1 LTEPRHSSPSRAPG
15 ERELE
20 RSLRPDSLE
29 GFVGQ
34 PKLREQLQI
43 FLEAARARGES
54 LDHVLL
60 IGPPGLGKTTLAM
73 ILAREM
79 GVEARVTSG
88 PVIERPGDLAGVL
101 TNLEEKEVLFIDE
114 IHRLNRVVEEY
125 IYPAMEDFRLDII
138 LDKGPGA
145 RSIRLHLS
153 RFTLIGATTRA
164 GMLTSPL
171 RSRFGFVARVDF
183 YPVEDL
189 CEILRRS
196 TKILEADLSEE
207 GALEIAS
214 RSRGTPRIANRL
226 LRRVRDYAQV
236 RANGKIDRQVASD
249 ALDLLSVDSEGLDEM
264 DLRILRTIV
273 NKFDAGPVGINTVAA
288 AVGEEAETI
297 EEIYEPFLVKE
308 GYLER
313 TPRGRVATD
322 LAVRHLGLDPA
333 ARRPLDTQGRLFEGR
348 T

>member
-1 LTEPRHSSPSRAPG
+1 MSSEPRHGDPIASEQEG
-15 ERELE
+15 DWERG
-20 RSLRPDSLE
+20 LRPQTLE
-29 GFVGQ
+29 EFVGQ
-34 PKLREQLQI
+34 PHLREPLRI
-43 FLEAARARGES
+43 FLDAAKARSEP

-60 IGPPGLGKTTLAM
+60 VGPPGLGKTTLAC

-88 PVIERPGDLAGVL
+88 PVVERPGDLAGVL
-101 TNLEEKEVLFIDE
+101 TNLEEREVLFIDE

-171 RSRFGFVARVDF
+171 RSRFGFVARLDF
-183 YPVEDL
+183 YPADDL
-189 CEILRRS
+189 CSILRRS
-196 TKILEADLSEE
+196 AEVL
-207 GALEIAS
+207 GATVTQDGAMEIAR

-226 LRRVRDYAQV
+226 LRRVRDYAEV
-236 RANGKIDRQVASD
+236 RASGTIDQEVARA
-249 ALDLLSVDSEGLDEM
+249 ALDLLAVDEKGLDEM
-264 DLRILRTIV
+264 DLRILRTILG
-273 NKFDAGPVGINTVAA
+273 KFRGGPVGLSTIAA
-288 AVGEEAETI
+288 SVGEGGETI

-322 LAVRHLGLDPA
+322 RAADHLGLPRRRRTEAPA
-333 ARRPLDTQGRLFEGR
+333 GAGDLFGS
-348 T
+348 

>member
-1 LTEPRHSSPSRAPG
+1 MERDSDPQIRST
-15 ERELE
+15 EREWDK
-20 RSLRPDSLE
+20 SLRPGTLDE
-29 GFVGQ
+29 FVGQ
-34 PKLREQLQI
+34 PHLREQLKI
-43 FLEAARARGES
+43 FLEAARAREEP

-60 IGPPGLGKTTLAM
+60 VGPPGLGKTTLAG
-73 ILAREM
+73 ILANEM
-79 GVEARVTSG
+79 GTEARITSG

-101 TNLEEKEVLFIDE
+101 TNLEEREVLFIDE

-125 IYPAMEDFRLDII
+125 IYPAMEDFRLDIV

-171 RSRFGFVARVDF
+171 RSRFGFVARMDF

-189 CEILRRS
+189 CRILVRS
-196 TKILEADLSEE
+196 AAILDTALTLE
-207 GALEIAS
+207 GAQEIAS

-236 RANGKIDRQVASD
+236 RANGQIDRDVAAS
-249 ALDLLSVDSEGLDEM
+249 ALDLLAVDQQGLDEM
-264 DLRILRTIV
+264 DLRILRTILE
-273 NKFDAGPVGINTVAA
+273 KFGGGPVGLTTIAA

-297 EEIYEPFLVKE
+297 EEIYEPYLVKE

-313 TPRGRVATD
+313 TPRGRMATEIAAEHVGVPRRRGVD
-322 LAVRHLGLDPA
+322 L
-333 ARRPLDTQGRLFEGR
+333 TQGALFDGS
-348 T
+348 